1 MNGLMTTLNCAE
13 SKTPDVFCKRLM
25 AALAELKVRLQAQY
39 EDRFPGEKSRIQ
51 KAIEEAEVAA
61 WRTRFPHLF
70 LPDLAEEAIARGA
83 MPLNSDSREKSRFF
97 RSVAEL
103 SKAQGSA
110 KSKSLTQCNG
120 NRFLATV
127 FWLAPQVCF
136 LPCCPAFPSL
146 R

>member
-1 MNGLMTTLNCAE
+1 MNGLTMALNCAE
-13 SKTPDVFCKRLM
+13 PATLDVFFKRLI
-25 AALAELKVRLQAQY
+25 AALANVKVRLQAQY
-39 EDRFPGEKSRIQ
+39 EHRFPGEGSRVR
-51 KAIEEAEVAA
+51 KAIEEAEVAV

-83 MPLNSDSREKSRFF
+83 MPVNSESREGTRFF
-97 RSVAEL
+97 RSLAEL
-103 SKAQGSA
+103 SKAQGST
-110 KSKSLTQCNG
+110 KSKSRYQCKR